1 MPKQNKNNFFFLVYL
16 TGLSIIG
23 FLATDMYLPAFE
35 QMRVDLDTTKSS
47 ISATLSLFL
56 AGYAIAQLL

>member
-1 MPKQNKNNFFFLVYL
+1 MTKKIVFYFFL

-23 FLATDMYLPAFE
+23 FLATDMYLPAFDKL
-35 QMRVDLDTTKSS
+35 RTDLDTTKSS

-56 AGYAIAQLL
+56 AG